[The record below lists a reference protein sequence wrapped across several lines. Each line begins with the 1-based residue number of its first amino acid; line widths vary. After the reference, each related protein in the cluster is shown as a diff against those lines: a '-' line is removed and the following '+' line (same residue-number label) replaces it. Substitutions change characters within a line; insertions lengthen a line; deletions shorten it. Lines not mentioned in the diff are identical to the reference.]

1 MQRRRDVT
9 MHREPLF
16 GALEQEIS
24 SFNTVP
30 LKTEKGFTGEEER
43 RRGKKKRRKLRKR
56 KGKKIKSRAENSCF
70 LCFFLSRMDGANSLV
85 SVGGDGWGA
94 DKARGME
101 WVYESALAAY
111 RGRNSDVSP

>member
-1 MQRRRDVT
+1 MQRRDVT

-43 RRGKKKRRKLRKR
+43 KKKEE
-56 KGKKIKSRAENSCF
+56 EN
-70 LCFFLSRMDGANSLV
+70 
-85 SVGGDGWGA
+85 
-94 DKARGME
+94 
-101 WVYESALAAY
+101 
-111 RGRNSDVSP
+111 

>member
-43 RRGKKKRRKLRKR
+43 KKKKKKIEKKKGKKKKKQSRKQLFPLLLPFTNGRSQQLGLCGR
-56 KGKKIKSRAENSCF
+56 GWVGSRQSTW
-70 LCFFLSRMDGANSLV
+70 DG
-85 SVGGDGWGA
+85 VG
-94 DKARGME
+94 
-101 WVYESALAAY
+101 V
-111 RGRNSDVSP
+111 